1 VTDDPS
7 VPDRSV
13 PSATHQT
20 GTYRVEA
27 HNRLAVGT
35 ATDADPDREGGTDRV
50 GFDFRLTRSGRT
62 PSREGTALDL
72 LAGHL
77 STAAHAITGPL
88 DDSPRVARVV
98 VDGAVAAGEIESA
111 SPGSGI
117 ASVHAALLVETP
129 DDDESVDEWRRVLRD
144 HPATQT
150 AVPTGARLSLSVAR
164 VPGEQSTA

>member
-1 VTDDPS
+1 MTDDPS
-7 VPDRSV
+7 VRDRSA

-35 ATDADPDREGGTDRV
+35 DPDREDGADRV
-50 GFDFRLTRSGRT
+50 GFDFRLTRSDRT
-62 PSREGTALDL
+62 QSREGTALEL
-72 LAGHL
+72 LAGQL
-77 STAAHAITGPL
+77 SAAAHAITGPL

-111 SPGSGI
+111 SSRTGI
-117 ASVHAALLVETP
+117 VSIRAAHLVETP
-129 DDDESVDEWRRVLRD
+129 DDDESVDEWRRLLRD

-150 AVPTGARLSLSVAR
+150 AVPTGARLSLSVGR
-164 VPGEQSTA
+164 VPGEESTA